1 MCGAVWLTMEQVA
14 TAALDCRALP
24 LAASIIAQICDK
36 FPGSLR
42 AARMMVRCPALAG
55 HACGCAPTWRADA

>member
-24 LAASIIAQICDK
+24 LASSIVAQICDK

-42 AARMMVRCPALAG
+42 AARMMVRCCEHWPDV
-55 HACGCAPTWRADA
+55 HVVVCSDMAC